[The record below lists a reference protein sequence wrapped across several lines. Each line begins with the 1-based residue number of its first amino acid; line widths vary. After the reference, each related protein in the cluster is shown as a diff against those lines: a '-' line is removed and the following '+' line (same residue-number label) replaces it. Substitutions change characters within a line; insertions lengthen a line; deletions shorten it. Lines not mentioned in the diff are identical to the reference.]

1 MISECYLKGFGDL
14 RRILGYGSKCMDEV
28 SVIAL
33 NALGHQF
40 LIRAD
45 YYSKPEWKIRGYQ
58 LVLSLHPISALG
70 VLFS

>member
-1 MISECYLKGFGDL
+1 
-14 RRILGYGSKCMDEV
+14 MDEV